1 MNGVY
6 NGRRN
11 QIIYGVFTTPANS
24 LGASAVCAFRLDDVK
39 AAFNGQFK
47 GQDDTNGNWLPVPN
61 SKVPEPRPGKCVND
75 SHSLPDQT
83 LNFVKDHTLMDQAVP
98 SFWGQPIV
106 IQSSFKFRFTQI
118 AVDPQIETVSGKT
131 FDVLFVGTDDGRV
144 MKVINSA
151 SAAPGGHQYHNKVI
165 PVIIEEM
172 TVFPS
177 RAPITNLLVY
187 HTFYE
192 AKLLVVSDKEI
203 QAIPLHKCQARATT
217 CGSCVRLQD
226 PYCAWDASRH
236 VCTSSRSRFWNREN
250 FVQNIEDG
258 WDNRCPDSGP
268 PPGTSV
274 GPNAVSPQP
283 RSPGSEDPAV
293 KENKSPDQLYS
304 SDTFYL
310 AVVTSIV
317 TSFVIGFISGYI
329 FSRRCR
335 KEHSS
340 LAFNPY
346 SDPTGY
352 TDYQIHHP
360 LPDPHHGYTTQLGL
374 GLSQNTMSA
383 AHHVPNNKPI
393 NLVLNVPPKSG
404 KNANSSADNK
414 PMQQKVKKI
423 YL

>member
-1 MNGVY
+1 MKGVY
-6 NGRRN
+6 NGRGS
-11 QIIYGVFTTPANS
+11 QIVYGVFTTPANS
-24 LGASAVCAFRLDDVK
+24 LGASAVCAFRVDDIR
-39 AAFNGQFK
+39 AAFDGQFK
-47 GQDDTNGNWLPVPN
+47 GQDDTNANWLPVAN

-75 SHSLPDQT
+75 SRGLPDQT
-83 LNFVKDHTLMDQAVP
+83 LNFVRDHTLMDQAVP

-106 IQSSFKFRFTQI
+106 MQSSFKFRFTQI

-131 FDVLFVGTDDGRV
+131 FDVLFIGTDDGRV

-151 SAAPGGHQYHNKVI
+151 SAAPGGHQYHNKVM
-165 PVIIEEM
+165 PVIIEEIS
-172 TVFPS
+172 VFTS
-177 RAPITNLLVY
+177 RAAVTNLLVY

-192 AKLLVVSDKEI
+192 AKLLVVSAREI
-203 QAIPLHKCQARATT
+203 QAIPLHKCQARAAT

-226 PYCAWDASRH
+226 PYCAWDISRQ

-258 WDNRCPDSGP
+258 WDGRCPDSGP
-268 PPGTSV
+268 PPSSAAAPT
-274 GPNAVSPQP
+274 PQP
-283 RSPGSEDPAV
+283 AGPTDPTV
-293 KENKSPDQLYS
+293 KESGPTSQMYS
-304 SDTFYL
+304 ADTFAL

-317 TSFVIGFISGYI
+317 TSFVVGFILGYI

-335 KEHSS
+335 KEHPS

-360 LPDPHHGYTTQLGL
+360 LPDPHHAYTTQLGL
-374 GLSQNTMSA
+374 GLSQNTMSG
-383 AHHVPNNKPI
+383 AHHVANNKPI
-393 NLVLNVPPKSG
+393 NLVLNVPPKNG

>member
-1 MNGVY
+1 MKGVY
-6 NGRRN
+6 NGRGS
-11 QIIYGVFTTPANS
+11 QIIYGVFTTPTNS
-24 LGASAVCAFRLDDVK
+24 LGASAICAFRLDDIK
-39 AAFNGQFK
+39 AAFDGQFK
-47 GQDDTNGNWLPVPN
+47 GQDDANANWLPVPN
-61 SKVPEPRPGKCVND
+61 SKVPDPRPGRCVND
-75 SHSLPDQT
+75 SRSLPDQT
-83 LNFVKDHTLMDQAVP
+83 LNFVRDHTLMDQAVP
-98 SFWGQPIV
+98 SFWGQPLLV
-106 IQSSFKFRFTQI
+106 QSSFKFRFTQV

-131 FDVLFVGTDDGRV
+131 FDVLFIGTDDGRV

-151 SAAPGGHQYHNKVI
+151 SAAPGGHQYHNKVM
-165 PVIIEEM
+165 PVIIEEI

-177 RAPITNLLVY
+177 RAPVTNLLVY

-192 AKLLVVSDKEI
+192 AKLVVLSSREI

-226 PYCAWDASRH
+226 PYCAWDVSRQ

-258 WDNRCPDSGP
+258 WDSRCPDSGP
-268 PPGTSV
+268 PPGSKAP
-274 GPNAVSPQP
+274 GAVSQAPP
-283 RSPGSEDPAV
+283 SPGTEDPSV
-293 KENKSPDQLYS
+293 KERQTGDQVYS
-304 SDTFYL
+304 ADTFAL

-317 TSFVIGFISGYI
+317 TSFVLGFILGYI

-335 KEHSS
+335 KDHPS
-340 LAFNPY
+340 LPFNPY

-374 GLSQNTMSA
+374 GLSQNTMSGP
-383 AHHVPNNKPI
+383 HVPSKPI